1 MKSWKSAL
9 IGLLAVSVLIFTGPD
24 MPSYAGKFG
33 GSSSSG
39 SFSSSRSTSSS
50 SSYSKPSFSSSSVS
64 KTTTSTWGSRSGDG
78 VVSKPAA
85 TSSGYTKPGGTATTT
100 TSTNVTA
107 TTTKTQTSSGY
118 TKPGG
123 TTTSPSSGFT
133 KPSAPTGAS
142 ATASTPATP
151 QKVSFSGAG
160 KSNFDKSNTVAIQKQ
175 KSADSLSAYKAE
187 QSKFKQPEQKFDKT
201 TYSSST
207 LYKSAPVYSGYNA
220 RTQITV
226 RNNYYG
232 GMGYHPP
239 VYYTSFSPSYG
250 LFDTVFMFW
259 MIDNMNHNA
268 EARAMAHNYQ
278 NDPGFRQFRS
288 DLDKQSS
295 NNAELKAKIA
305 SMDAEMAK
313 MKDQPVNANYV
324 PKGIPSEA
332 IIAPQ
337 AMMSKEPA
345 KAPLEFASGQKTG
358 KYFMF
363 ANALKGSA
371 NTVTVKVEQTAGSLE
386 NLRLLVSGKAD
397 MAIVQSDA
405 LLMFDKEFPGQKLSS
420 EQSVLYPEFMQL
432 IVNSSS
438 GIKSV
443 NDMLDGKVEI
453 CFPKGSGSSV
463 SWDALCAQDAKYKK
477 IPVKYVASND
487 ACLEEVAKNPKVAM
501 FLVAG
506 LRSPVMQTAEKIAE
520 QKGTLRLASID
531 DTHMLDKLDTHGNK
545 VYTYYEIT
553 KDTYPSLQK
562 GWWFF
567 KRDVKTLGVDAVLV
581 LRSAWVEEYGQ
592 EALDSLTMSV
602 LEAKSDVERTIL
614 AKK

>member
-9 IGLLAVSVLIFTGPD
+9 IGLLAVSVVLFTGPD
-24 MPSYAGKFG
+24 LTSYAKG
-33 GSSSSG
+33 GG
-39 SFSSSRSTSSS
+39 GGGGGRSSS
-50 SSYSKPSFSSSSVS
+50 SSSSFSGSRSSSFSSASVS
-64 KTTTSTWGSRSGDG
+64 RTTSSAWSSRSGGG
-78 VVSKPAA
+78 VVS
-85 TSSGYTKPGGTATTT
+85 TQSSSGYTKPSGSTTPA
-100 TSTNVTA
+100 S
-107 TTTKTQTSSGY
+107 SSGY

-123 TTTSPSSGFT
+123 TTATTAPAPGSSGYT
-133 KPSAPTGAS
+133 KPGSTSAPSNSGYTKPGGTITSTTS
-142 ATASTPATP
+142 AVP

-201 TYSSST
+201 TYSNSN

-220 RTQITV
+220 KTQITV

-239 VYYTSFSPSYG
+239 IYYTSFSPSYG
-250 LFDTVFMFW
+250 LFDTMFMFW

-278 NDPGFRQFRS
+278 NDSGFRQFRA

-295 NNAELKAKIA
+295 TNAELKAKIA
-305 SMDAEMAK
+305 TMDAEMAK

-337 AMMSKEPA
+337 AMMSKEPD
-345 KAPLEFASGQKTG
+345 KAALEFASGQKSG

-363 ANALKGSA
+363 ANALKDVKS
-371 NTVTVKVEQTAGSLE
+371 TVAVKVEQTAGSME
-386 NLRLLVSGKAD
+386 NLRLLMAGKAD
-397 MAIVQSDA
+397 AGIVQSDA
-405 LLMFDKEFPGQKLSS
+405 LALLDKEFPGQKLSS

-432 IVNSSS
+432 VVNSKS
-438 GIKSV
+438 GIKSI
-443 NDMLDGKVEI
+443 NDMLDGKVEV

-463 SWDALCAQDAKYKK
+463 SWDALCEQDVKYKN
-477 IPVKYVASND
+477 IPVKYVMSND
-487 ACLEEVAKNPKVAM
+487 TCLEEVSKNPKVAL

-520 QKGTLRLASID
+520 QKGTLSLASVD
-531 DTHMLDKLDTHGNK
+531 DTHMLDRLDTHGNK

-581 LRSAWVEEYGQ
+581 LRTAWVEHYGN
-592 EALDSLTMSV
+592 EALDALTMSV
-602 LEAKSDVERTIL
+602 LEAKSDVERTIM